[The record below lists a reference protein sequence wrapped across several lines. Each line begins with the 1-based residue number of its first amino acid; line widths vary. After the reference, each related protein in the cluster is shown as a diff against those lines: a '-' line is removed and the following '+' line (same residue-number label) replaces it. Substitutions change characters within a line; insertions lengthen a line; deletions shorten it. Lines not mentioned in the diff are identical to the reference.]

1 MRIGELA
8 RRVDCPVETVRYY
21 EKAGLLPAPRRSG
34 ANYRS
39 YAAGHA
45 ERLAFILRC
54 RSLDMSLPEIRALLA
69 SIGRPDGDCGPI
81 NALLDEHI
89 GHVSARIAELKGLKN
104 ELEAI
109 RARCAGAKLPAECGI
124 VKTLARSS
132 GARRERSHVAAAHG
146 VAKRARKRVRT
157 S

>member
-8 RRVDCPVETVRYY
+8 RRADCPVETVRYY

-54 RSLDMSLPEIRALLA
+54 RSLDMSLPEIRSLLEA
-69 SIGRPDGDCGPI
+69 IDRPGADCSGI
-81 NALLDEHI
+81 DALLDEHI
-89 GHVSARIAELKGLKN
+89 GHVSARILELKRLRAEL
-104 ELEAI
+104 ASI
-109 RARCAGAKLPAECGI
+109 RARCAGAKATAECGI
-124 VKTLARSS
+124 VKTLARSR
-132 GARRERSHVAAAHG
+132 AAPREPSHVAAAHG
-146 VAKRARKRVRT
+146 VARRARKGF
-157 S
+157 